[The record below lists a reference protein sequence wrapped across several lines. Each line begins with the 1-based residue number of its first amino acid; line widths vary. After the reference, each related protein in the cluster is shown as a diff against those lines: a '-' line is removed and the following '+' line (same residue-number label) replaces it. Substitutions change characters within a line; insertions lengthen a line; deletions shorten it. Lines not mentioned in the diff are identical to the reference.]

1 MMDRLVQRLVSA
13 CAAAAAT
20 ISLLYLLLRHAS
32 ASFVPAPHALA
43 LSLVLL
49 PGCFL
54 RRRLARPRSSPRWRR
69 RRSSAAVAS
78 SAFAPIRGLRL
89 LDGSSRVLCLAAGA
103 SHAIDALHSEGV
115 SDVTGIDL
123 V

>member
-20 ISLLYLLLRHAS
+20 VWLLYLLLRHVS

-49 PGCFL
+49 PGCAFL

-69 RRSSAAVAS
+69 RRSSAAAVAS

-89 LDGSSRVLCLAAGA
+89 QMDGSSRVLSLAAGA
-103 SHAIDALHSEGV
+103 SHAVDALHSEG
-115 SDVTGIDL
+115 
-123 V
+123 